1 MSGAAPAGTTSR
13 STMTRHTQTVPPIP
27 MPLGFQFLPNTG
39 CLVVEMVVYEHK
51 TLGKQMARLF
61 TFLADALN
69 PLGGSSPALQIAA
82 PTVLDPFVALAQ
94 NKDWTGNPIY
104 IENVIALDAEPGVKC
119 SRDSATPWAR
129 GFAEAINAVAGGTD
143 HTPGGWS
150 PTPDQIG

>member
-1 MSGAAPAGTTSR
+1 MA
-13 STMTRHTQTVPPIP
+13 
-27 MPLGFQFLPNTG
+27 LGFQFLPNTG

-61 TFLADALN
+61 TFLAEALN
-69 PLGGSSPALQIAA
+69 PLGGSSSALQIAA
-82 PTVLDPFVALAQ
+82 PTVLD
-94 NKDWTGNPIY
+94 
-104 IENVIALDAEPGVKC
+104 AEPGFKC

-150 PTPDQIG
+150 PTPDQIR